1 MGTIYILRN
10 QIKKT
15 IFKLFVIFFI
25 ISLNNFSY
33 SEIKNFKIEADEL
46 NSIVKNNI
54 KDIYSFS
61 GLASFYNEVSV
72 FIADD
77 LEVKKVKDNKL
88 YKLSPEQSLVFVGH
102 HKILILNNI
111 RNKFFF
117 NEEKINWQETD
128 NLNQEINAK
137 KLKPNC

>member
-1 MGTIYILRN
+1 M
-10 QIKKT
+10 
-15 IFKLFVIFFI
+15 
-25 ISLNNFSY
+25 NNFSY

-77 LEVKKVKDNKL
+77 LEVKKLRTINFTNCHSNNLLFLWVTIK
-88 YKLSPEQSLVFVGH
+88 F
-102 HKILILNNI
+102 LILNNI
-111 RNKFFF
+111 RNKFFLTK
-117 NEEKINWQETD
+117 KINWQETD

-137 KLKPNC
+137 NSSQIVNEIRLR

>member
-111 RNKFFF
+111 RNKFFL
-117 NEEKINWQETD
+117 T
-128 NLNQEINAK
+128 K
-137 KLKPNC
+137 KK